1 MFLSKIRDPGSAYT
15 SGRKQLGLSLV
26 LRCVSNS
33 TSTLCTQDRH
43 GPGENIRIIQSVG
56 RRCWHPRTKFRA
68 PTKTWGRAARKNGW
82 RRKSLRDRGE
92 NSAASLSSTVGEMCN
107 HVQEIFFFFSLG
119 SDQTTGKSNEAAR
132 ARTFPQV
139 VANPGN
145 SWGHPS
151 ISVEGSR
158 GSVQSKALTLSV
170 PGVGLIRLNPHLGV
184 TFGARPGKILP
195 AIGVA

>member
-1 MFLSKIRDPGSAYT
+1 MFWAAL
-15 SGRKQLGLSLV
+15 
-26 LRCVSNS
+26 SNS

-82 RRKSLRDRGE
+82 RRKSLQDRGE
-92 NSAASLSSTVGEMCN
+92 NFAASFIRTVGEMCN
-107 HVQEIFFFFSLG
+107 HVQAFFFFFSLG
-119 SDQTTGKSNEAAR
+119 SGQTTGKSNEAVHAR
-132 ARTFPQV
+132 MFPQV

-170 PGVGLIRLNPHLGV
+170 QALALS
-184 TFGARPGKILP
+184 ARARIWE
-195 AIGVA
+195 